1 MGGNLMWEFLKL
13 FTLAWFC
20 WWVADATNS
29 IGLGVGLFVGG
40 LIVMSSPEND
50 RPQRKKCRGGLLG
63 LALVVI
69 GVGWLM
75 GGDDE

>member
-1 MGGNLMWEFLKL
+1 MWELLKL
-13 FTLAWFC
+13 SMLAWFC

-29 IGLGVGLFVGG
+29 IGLGVGLFIGG
-40 LIVMSSPEND
+40 LIATSSPED
-50 RPQRKKCRGGLLG
+50 YTPQRKQCRGGLLG

-69 GVGWLM
+69 GVGWLL